1 MSFSNPLCHPLS
13 CGPWHYVDAASGVY
27 LPTIPVNP
35 PTLPVNLAAY
45 TWVNP
50 LYSTSATST
59 PPPYRP
65 LAPHRDVQKPLKSC
79 LKKPQAVAQGNPPT
93 QKETA
98 RFPRWVEAY
107 CMVTGKPHQP
117 TTRTGEEWKHYLVY
131 GRRPPP
137 PSEREDDLEP
147 AEETPAQ
154 ELESTLDPAEE
165 ALLDERLELARVN
178 RLILIAGS
186 QPNKRLRQA
195 FKART
200 AARKARE
207 KGEQSC

>member
-1 MSFSNPLCHPLS
+1 
-13 CGPWHYVDAASGVY
+13 
-27 LPTIPVNP
+27 
-35 PTLPVNLAAY
+35 
-45 TWVNP
+45 
-50 LYSTSATST
+50 
-59 PPPYRP
+59 
-65 LAPHRDVQKPLKSC
+65 
-79 LKKPQAVAQGNPPT
+79 
-93 QKETA
+93 
-98 RFPRWVEAY
+98 
-107 CMVTGKPHQP
+107 
-117 TTRTGEEWKHYLVY
+117 
-131 GRRPPP
+131 
-137 PSEREDDLEP
+137 LEP